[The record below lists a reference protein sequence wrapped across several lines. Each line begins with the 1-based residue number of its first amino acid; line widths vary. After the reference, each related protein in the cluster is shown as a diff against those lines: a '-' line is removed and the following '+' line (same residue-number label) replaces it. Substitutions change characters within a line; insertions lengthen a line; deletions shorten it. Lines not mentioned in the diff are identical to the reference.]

1 MVCLLE
7 GISMNFAGV
16 RKDCKGGQRHREED
30 NRWTAVTGVEGMGWW
45 LNDQRC
51 ISDFLVVDA

>member
-1 MVCLLE
+1 
-7 GISMNFAGV
+7 MNFAGV